1 MDVSCVVR
9 DGNAVVPNAATMSQS
24 HVSDEHQQQQQ
35 QQQPHH
41 NQQQQQQQPN
51 HQHQQQQ
58 PPNQQQQQ
66 QQINTELSAAVPTA
80 ATPPTSSQQQPP
92 ALSIAVAPH
101 SNSPHHN
108 HATNPEAPKQ
118 GQAAATI
125 DSDAAQSGANHNT
138 ANKKRRL
145 DNDDSEQV
153 FVVDDDEGEENDNEE
168 KGMDSPPASPGGT
181 PMAVKATTTATTS
194 SSGQKAHRL
203 PPRPA
208 TNHVPAHALAFPGD
222 VIAGI
227 AVKRKGRPP
236 KRGRLDWPPEMQ
248 TRFIETVKQ
257 IGADNATP
265 TKIMEIMGMPQR
277 QHTRHHVAAQL
288 QRYRY
293 HARKET
299 PSVHPGGVDMT
310 VTAGPPPPSHHA
322 KTGDAK
328 DDSPS
333 SAGVAAG
340 DAGAHAQDNPSS
352 YAYSAHALQ
361 QQYAAYHQRQ
371 QHVGSRR

>member
-1 MDVSCVVR
+1 
-9 DGNAVVPNAATMSQS
+9 
-24 HVSDEHQQQQQ
+24 
-35 QQQPHH
+35 
-41 NQQQQQQQPN
+41 
-51 HQHQQQQ
+51 
-58 PPNQQQQQ
+58 
-66 QQINTELSAAVPTA
+66 
-80 ATPPTSSQQQPP
+80 
-92 ALSIAVAPH
+92 
-101 SNSPHHN
+101 
-108 HATNPEAPKQ
+108 
-118 GQAAATI
+118 
-125 DSDAAQSGANHNT
+125 
-138 ANKKRRL
+138 
-145 DNDDSEQV
+145 
-153 FVVDDDEGEENDNEE
+153 
-168 KGMDSPPASPGGT
+168 MDSPPASPGGT

-371 QHVGSRR
+371 QQQYPYHRHAHMYASEQHEYSQGGGMLPPSDAPYGLVNMSESSAMQQNSQYQQMYDVWMARGGGGGGGGRSGGGGAAA